1 MKENTENLV
10 VMVAGLPGSG
20 KTAVSDYLARNG
32 FFKIVMGDVVRRRV
46 LEKGVSISKDTMMME
61 AKMIRR
67 ELGPAGVAILLVD
80 YIRRN
85 NIKPPL
91 VIDGLRSIHEVEV
104 IVKNVPGCHVL
115 VYVHSSPST
124 RFKRLLARRREGDPS
139 SWDDFLSRDK
149 EEIMFGLPL
158 LAAIS
163 NYILIN
169 EGPIEKLYM
178 QTKELLEEQVECSGE
193 LLLRYL

>member
-1 MKENTENLV
+1 MKNNTENMV

-20 KTAVSDYLARNG
+20 KTAVSDYLARNR
-32 FFKIVMGDVVRRRV
+32 FFKIVMGDTVRQRL

-104 IVKNVPGCHVL
+104 IVKNITGCHVL